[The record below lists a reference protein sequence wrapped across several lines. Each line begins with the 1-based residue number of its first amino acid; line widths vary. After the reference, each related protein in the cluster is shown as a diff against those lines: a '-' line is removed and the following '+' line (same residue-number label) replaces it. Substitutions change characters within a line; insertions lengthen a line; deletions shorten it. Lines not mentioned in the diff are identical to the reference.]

1 MNFHIRPATLD
12 DLDLLMEFRDLS
24 VHERHPDADMA
35 NAVTTESR
43 GWIADHMRDG
53 TFLAYF
59 AVTEAGEIAATAGLW
74 LVDWLPGMSSTT
86 RMRGYIFNVYTRM
99 PFRRMG
105 LATLLTEH
113 CLAVC
118 RERGVQVVAL
128 NASELGRAVYEKLGF
143 ESSGTE
149 MRLSL

>member
-1 MNFHIRPATLD
+1 
-12 DLDLLMEFRDLS
+12 
-24 VHERHPDADMA
+24 
-35 NAVTTESR
+35 
-43 GWIADHMRDG
+43 
-53 TFLAYF
+53 
-59 AVTEAGEIAATAGLW
+59 
-74 LVDWLPGMSSTT
+74 
-86 RMRGYIFNVYTRM
+86 
-99 PFRRMG
+99 MG